1 MTDKLQIKRRFF
13 FEILIWMIWTQT
25 ILMQYVRAAVMR
37 IPVIGSYPDAVMAVL
52 YIVVI
57 VLSLPEFRL
66 SAKDILFV
74 LGFSAVFVLE
84 CLFQENPYLDAYF
97 PKFLITTLPLYFVG
111 VALSE
116 YENEE
121 DVIYHL
127 YILSA
132 VTIISNF
139 IYKVVFGTPMDAI
152 VSQYQGDMDLAYN
165 LLPHCCLVAF
175 YARRKPNWY
184 NVTLT
189 IFGVI
194 YLLMLGTR
202 GAALIVLI
210 NIAWNLVTG
219 RNSKKVIARILV
231 LFAAVITFVS
241 SSLFDSAVLWLYR
254 MAQKVGLSIRIF
266 DKILGGSQGGTSGRD
281 LLTEKLMVS
290 VKEHFLFG
298 TGLCSDRVLVG
309 TYAHNILVE
318 LWVDFGVI
326 IGTVLLAWMVYT
338 FIQSLCKVSNTEE
351 KGLIVTLIC
360 ASFMK
365 LFLSS
370 TYLDT
375 AFLFLLIGLCVG
387 TNRKATKNDSGI
399 AQS

>member
-1 MTDKLQIKRRFF
+1 
-13 FEILIWMIWTQT
+13 
-25 ILMQYVRAAVMR
+25 
-37 IPVIGSYPDAVMAVL
+37 
-52 YIVVI
+52 
-57 VLSLPEFRL
+57 
-66 SAKDILFV
+66 
-74 LGFSAVFVLE
+74 
-84 CLFQENPYLDAYF
+84 
-97 PKFLITTLPLYFVG
+97 
-111 VALSE
+111 
-116 YENEE
+116 
-121 DVIYHL
+121 
-127 YILSA
+127 
-132 VTIISNF
+132 
-139 IYKVVFGTPMDAI
+139 
-152 VSQYQGDMDLAYN
+152 
-165 LLPHCCLVAF
+165 
-175 YARRKPNWY
+175 
-184 NVTLT
+184 
-189 IFGVI
+189 
-194 YLLMLGTR
+194 MLGTR

-241 SSLFDSAVLWLYR
+241 SSLFDSAVLWLYM